1 MCIESRA
8 LSAAVVLMMVTVAGA
23 ARGQAQGSEPSRRLK
38 RIRARAR
45 QQDRRAAASGRAASA
60 RAAEEEAAARGARR
74 RRLRR
79 TNGRERRIRH
89 RALRWRRVASGSFQ
103 GGILLGLGM
112 RGFVFGLC
120 HGRLAGDDHPCPGDP
135 ECPRQL
141 GRSTR
146 VGIAARVPMARTS
159 DGRVSLFAAGD
170 LAIASLYTV
179 VNATSSPHAEGITW
193 SLGPGLRFWLNDHL
207 SLAYLTRV
215 RWTRLEGAP
224 AALPEVPDDWLAPTV
239 SARYTQLE
247 GVFQFL
253 CIF

>member
-1 MCIESRA
+1 MCIKSRA
-8 LSAAVVLMMVTVAGA
+8 LSAAIVVMIATAAGGR
-23 ARGQAQGSEPSRRLK
+23 ARAQTSAESEAEFEPEPDNKTIEPPHPGAPPARERLK
-38 RIRARAR
+38 RRQPPAAPSVAPAPAYERAGDGGFAIEL
-45 QQDRRAAASGRAASA
+45 SA
-60 RAAEEEAAARGARR
+60 G
-74 RRLRR
+74 
-79 TNGRERRIRH
+79 G
-89 RALRWRRVASGSFQ
+89 VASGSFQ

-112 RGFVFGLC
+112 RGYVFGLFMDAWQSTTV
-120 HGRLAGDDHPCPGDP
+120 LSSDP
-135 ECPRQL
+135 ANVSDSV

-159 DGRVSLFAAGD
+159 DGRVSVFAAGD
-170 LAIASLYTV
+170 LAVTSLYTLV
-179 VNATSSPHAEGITW
+179 GETPSPHAEGITW

-207 SLAYLTRV
+207 SLAYLTRL

-224 AALPEVPDDWLAPTV
+224 AALPEVPADWPAPTV